1 MMKNSRTK
9 KVLIALDDNETA
21 IKMAEIGHGL
31 AKSLNARTVLLHV
44 ITDTTYYSS
53 LNYSPIVGFGY
64 GSNAVQTDTVEVVR
78 SLAKNYLYQ
87 FRERLGD
94 NKIETVVETGDF
106 ADMILH
112 TAKRLNV
119 DIIVMGAHGRHGLQ
133 KILLESAA
141 EKVLNDSLIP
151 LFIIPTKALN
161 PGKESS

>member
-1 MMKNSRTK
+1 MKK
-9 KVLIALDDNETA
+9 ILIALDDSETA
-21 IKMAEIGHGL
+21 GKMAEIGYGL
-31 AKSLNARTVLLHV
+31 AKSMDARTVLLHV

-53 LNYSPIVGFGY
+53 LNYSPIVGFNY

-78 SLAKNYLYQ
+78 ALAKNYLYQ
-87 FRERLGD
+87 FRQQLGD
-94 NKIETVVETGDF
+94 NKIETVVETGNF
-106 ADMILH
+106 AEKILH

-151 LFIIPTKALN
+151 LFIIPTKALHAGN
-161 PGKESS
+161 ESS